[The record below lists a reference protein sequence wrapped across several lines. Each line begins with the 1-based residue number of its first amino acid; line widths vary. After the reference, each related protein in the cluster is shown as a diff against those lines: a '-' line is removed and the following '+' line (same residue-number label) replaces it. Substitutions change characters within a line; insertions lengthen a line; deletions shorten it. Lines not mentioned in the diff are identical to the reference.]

1 VVDNFIDYRCSVYLL
16 YLYKS
21 TNTDAERAAGLYIA
35 TRIFKVDTRQ
45 KTEIHMPVP
54 VIDFVLGAV
63 VRSADHMSLW
73 PTLRKM
79 PLLRANSDA
88 QQRLVEFLK
97 SNREMDKLVDFYIEI
112 AQFGRA
118 QEICEQEVGSVC
130 RHRHA

>member
-1 VVDNFIDYRCSVYLL
+1 
-16 YLYKS
+16 
-21 TNTDAERAAGLYIA
+21 
-35 TRIFKVDTRQ
+35 
-45 KTEIHMPVP
+45 
-54 VIDFVLGAV
+54 
-63 VRSADHMSLW
+63 MSLW

-97 SNREMDKLVDFYIEI
+97 SNQEMDKLVDFYIEI

-130 RHRHA
+130 